1 MASVN
6 KVILV
11 GHLGRDPEIRS
22 MQSGDKVANFSIA
35 TSETWKDKASGEKK
49 ERTTWHNIV
58 VWNQNIVKVV
68 ESYVKK
74 GDKIYIEGSIE
85 TREYEKDGVKK
96 YATEVVLRPFRGEI
110 VLLGGKKHSD
120 DQHDPQTGEY
130 VTEKEK
136 VTKPVDELSD
146 EIPF

>member
-6 KVILV
+6 RVTLLGHV
-11 GHLGRDPEIRS
+11 GKDPEIRS
-22 MQSGDKVANFSIA
+22 MQSGDKVANFSVA
-35 TSETWKDKASGEKK
+35 TSESWKDKTSGDKK

-96 YATEVVLRPFRGEI
+96 YVTEIVLRPFRGEI
-110 VLLGGKKHSD
+110 VLLGSKKQSN
-120 DQHDPQTGEY
+120 DQQTD
-130 VTEKEK
+130 TAP
-136 VTKPVDELSD
+136 KPVDELSD

>member
-11 GHLGRDPEIRS
+11 GNITRDPEIRS
-22 MQSGDKVANFSIA
+22 MNSGDKVANFSVA
-35 TSETWKDKASGEKK
+35 TNETWKDKASGEKK
-49 ERTTWHNIV
+49 ERVQFHNVV

-85 TREYEKDGVKK
+85 TRDYEKDGVKK
-96 YATEVVLRPFRGEI
+96 YTTEIVLRPFRGEI
-110 VLLGGKKHSD
+110 ILLGSKKHSD
-120 DQHDPQTGEY
+120 DPQTGEY
-130 VTEKEK
+130 QTEKEK
-136 VTKPVDELSD
+136 ATKPAD
-146 EIPF
+146 EIEDSIPF